1 MAWNEPGKGQDPWGG
16 RQPGGEGG
24 PPDLDEIWRK
34 FKERW
39 GGNGGQSGGG
49 STGGGNLGSAG
60 IVLILLAAV
69 TVWLFSGFYTV
80 DSAERGIVLQFGKYH
95 DTTGPGLRWHV
106 PYPIQKREIVNVDA
120 VRSINDRAQMLTQD
134 ENIVDVAIAAQ
145 YKISS
150 GEDFLFKTRDP
161 EDTLRQGLRSAV
173 REVVGKEGMDF
184 LLTAGRDEVE
194 TRTRDLLQEMLD
206 SYESGIKVTE
216 INLQDA
222 QPPEPVQD
230 AFADAIRARE
240 DEQRAKNEAEAYAN
254 DILPKARGL
263 AAREVAEATAYKERV
278 VAQAEGEAT
287 RFSLL
292 REEYEQAPQ
301 VTRKRLYLDTM
312 ESVMGSASKVLVDTD
327 GGNQM
332 LYLPLDQIIRQ
343 SGKAAVPSQNSSP
356 APRSSQGGKTR
367 SSGSNSS
374 QRLRTRD
381 RS

>member
-16 RQPGGEGG
+16 GRQPGEG

-34 FKERW
+34 FRERF
-39 GGNGGQSGGG
+39 GGNGSRGPGGP
-49 STGGGNLGSAG
+49 TGGGLGSTG

-80 DSAERGIVLQFGKYH
+80 DSAERGVVLQFGKYH
-95 DTTGPGLRWHV
+95 ETTGPGLRWHV
-106 PYPIQKREIVNVDA
+106 PYPIQKREIVNVDS
-120 VRSINDRAQMLTQD
+120 VRSLNDRAQMLTED
-134 ENIVDVAIAAQ
+134 ENIVDVSIAAQ

-150 GEDFLFKTRDP
+150 AEDYLFKLRDQD
-161 EDTLRQGLRSAV
+161 DTLRQALRSAV

-194 TRTRDLLQEMLD
+194 SRTRDLLQEMLD
-206 SYESGIKVTE
+206 SYQSGMKVTE

-263 AAREVAEATAYKERV
+263 AAREIAEAEAYRERV

-292 REEYEQAPQ
+292 LAEYEKAPQ

-312 ESVMGSASKVLVDTD
+312 ESVLGSSSKILVDTE
-327 GGNQM
+327 GSNQM
-332 LYLPLDQIIRQ
+332 LYLPLDQILRQ
-343 SGKAAVPSQNSSP
+343 QQQTAPMPNNNT
-356 APRSSQGGKTR
+356 APRSSGGAKSR
-367 SSGSNSS
+367 NSGSNST

>member
-1 MAWNEPGKGQDPWGG
+1 MAWNEPGKGQDPWGN
-16 RQPGGEGG
+16 RPSGEG
-24 PPDLDEIWRK
+24 PPDLDEVWRK
-34 FKERW
+34 FRERFG
-39 GGNGGQSGGG
+39 GGNAGGSGGG
-49 STGGGNLGSAG
+49 GLGSSG

-80 DSAERGIVLQFGKYH
+80 DDAERGVVLQFGRYH
-95 DTTGPGLRWHV
+95 STTGPGLRWHV
-106 PYPIQKREIVNVDA
+106 PYPIQMREIVNVDQI
-120 VRSINDRAQMLTQD
+120 RNISDRALMLTQD

-150 GEDFLFKTRDP
+150 AEDFLFKLRDP
-161 EDTLRQGLRSAV
+161 DDTLRQALRSAV

-206 SYESGIKVTE
+206 SYKSGLKVTE

-240 DEQRAKNEAEAYAN
+240 DEERAKNEAEAYAN
-254 DILPKARGL
+254 DILPKARGG
-263 AAREVAEATAYKERV
+263 AAREIAEATAYRERV

-292 REEYEQAPQ
+292 RAEYEKAPE

-312 ESVMGSASKVLVDTD
+312 ESVMGNTSKILVDTE
-327 GGNQM
+327 GSNQM
-332 LYLPLDQIIRQ
+332 LYVPLDQIIKRQ
-343 SGKAAVPSQNSSP
+343 VDSSQTTGGGTQ
-356 APRSSQGGKTR
+356 APRTSSGGRSR
-367 SSGSNSS
+367 SSGSPSS
-374 QRLRTRD
+374 RSGRSRD
-381 RS
+381 RL